1 MSLILSCMAWLSG
14 EWLWRSD
21 TQSFVNGSGPGGRVS
36 YASLPVSVRRWSPRT
51 VRSQRPL
58 CTGGKQVIGCLV
70 DATSLRTTA
79 SWLAWSSASGWGSA
93 MTRRQPK
100 KRPTLAEIKAEWP
113 PTVDVPTAGE
123 AFGLSRSYS
132 YELVARGEF
141 PARVDR
147 FGSRYVAYTESI
159 IRKLSATD

>member
-1 MSLILSCMAWLSG
+1 
-14 EWLWRSD
+14 
-21 TQSFVNGSGPGGRVS
+21 V
-36 YASLPVSVRRWSPRT
+36 
-51 VRSQRPL
+51 
-58 CTGGKQVIGCLV
+58 TGFLV
-70 DATSLRTTA
+70 AATSLRTTA
-79 SWLAWSSASGWGSA
+79 SWLALSSASRWGIA
-93 MTRRQPK
+93 MTRRQHG